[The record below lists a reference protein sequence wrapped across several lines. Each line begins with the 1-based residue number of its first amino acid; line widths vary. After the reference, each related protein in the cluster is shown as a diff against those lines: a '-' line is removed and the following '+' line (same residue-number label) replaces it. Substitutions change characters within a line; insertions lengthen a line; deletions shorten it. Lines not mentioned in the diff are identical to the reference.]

1 MTETTQTI
9 LIITSCI
16 ASMAALYLAI
26 FKCVWRKELEQT
38 VADLLNQV
46 VEIIKLKER
55 TQRFI
60 SKLKHTEEK

>member
-16 ASMAALYLAI
+16 ASMTALYLAI

-38 VADLLNQV
+38 VVDLMNLL
-46 VEIIKLKER
+46 KLK
-55 TQRFI
+55 QRSQEFI
-60 SKLKHTEEK
+60 RRLRKNSEV